1 MKDLIDT
8 VFGYICYTEETPQ
21 GELTEPVGVEIFDV
35 SEKSAEN
42 KALELTGRKLAKL
55 KTITEYRPASPERPK
70 YICTIQAFD
79 TQVGGQLV
87 GNVQLDMWDNDPKK
101 AMERAKSLVTKKFYR
116 FRQIVEK
123 KTTE

>member
-8 VFGYICYTEETPQ
+8 VFGYICYTDETPQ
-21 GELTEPVGVEIFDV
+21 GELTEPAGVEVFDV
-35 SEKSAEN
+35 SEEAAQKR
-42 KALELTGRKLAKL
+42 ALELTGRKNARL
-55 KTITEYRPASPERPK
+55 KTITEYRPANPERPK
-70 YICTIQAFD
+70 YICTIQAYE

-87 GNVQLDMWDNDPKK
+87 GMCQLDLWDNDPNK
-101 AMERAKSLVTKKFYR
+101 AMARAKQLVTKKFYR